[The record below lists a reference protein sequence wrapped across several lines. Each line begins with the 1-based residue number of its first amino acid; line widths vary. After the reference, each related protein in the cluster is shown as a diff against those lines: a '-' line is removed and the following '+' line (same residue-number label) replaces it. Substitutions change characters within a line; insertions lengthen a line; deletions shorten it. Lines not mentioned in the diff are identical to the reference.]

1 MESENRFYRYEE
13 NFLNCSRIISRCM
26 QQLANSNGNID
37 TVISAN
43 VEIEGEISE
52 AEGYVKAMEVEFRT
66 MASSD
71 KRTVQQK
78 VNDYKKEYIDLVDNF
93 KSVKRQAEA
102 AALKSSGNSPA
113 ARTKLLTANQKLDQ
127 STATLQ
133 KSQAILADTEN
144 IGSKIITD
152 LESQREVLEGAKEK
166 VQETKGFTD
175 QAKKVLRTMG
185 NRAVMHKLCVMF
197 TILVLLGAICGLIYY
212 KFASKK

>member
-26 QQLANSNGNID
+26 QQLASSNGNID

-78 VNDYKKEYIDLVDNF
+78 VNDYKKEYGDLVDNF

-102 AALKSSGNSPA
+102 AALKSNGNSPA
-113 ARTKLLTANQKLDQ
+113 ARTKLLTANQKLDN

-152 LESQREVLEGAKEK
+152 LESQREVLEGARDK

-212 KFASKK
+212 KFEGKK